1 MSEFEPVSLFV
12 RGDEETSDDDA
23 WDDTILVEQYDRS
36 VNQLKDKV
44 AKMMGVSHGDSGAAS
59 GKASEKRSKHQKKK
73 PINSWEVG
81 SFCRAKY
88 SVDDVFYEA
97 SILSINKEK
106 KTCVVEYIGY
116 GNQEEVH
123 LDNLLHSEGRSARKS
138 QEEQAVAENMNEVV
152 DTEDTE
158 GMIQSDSSL
167 RENHK
172 KSRKKLVAPPAD
184 YKKSRWQKNK
194 APSPVGRPPSAQN
207 MHFGE
212 GHQLGWQ
219 SHIPD
224 PSSLPPPPPPPPH
237 IFEHLPGDD
246 GEALSAMLMSWYMS
260 GYHTGYYYGLK
271 HGKSQQRSYHNGRH
285 HGRWRKT

>member
-138 QEEQAVAENMNEVV
+138 QEEQAVAENMNE
-152 DTEDTE
+152 
-158 GMIQSDSSL
+158 
-167 RENHK
+167 
-172 KSRKKLVAPPAD
+172 
-184 YKKSRWQKNK
+184 
-194 APSPVGRPPSAQN
+194 
-207 MHFGE
+207 
-212 GHQLGWQ
+212 WQ